1 MSSDKKTVLMHHRR
15 DFLKSTL
22 IGLGALSLM
31 PMVQSCSS
39 FDEYIFDDHL
49 FLKDQVL
56 IIGGGISG
64 LFLAYKLRQLK
75 TEFRVFEGSRQLG
88 GRIRSQDGLD
98 LGASLF
104 NKTDENLNKLIKEF
118 NLAEAPLSKSQFFLV
133 GGADQLTKA
142 LSARV
147 MGLVPYRNVRLRWR
161 LAKIIKVK
169 GNFEMTF
176 DTPAGFRTLIAKKVA
191 LTIPPSQWSRVTG
204 LFDLPEMAWAP
215 SWLQSLKPE
224 TIFKLETSLPG
235 STANLSSLNKK
246 YRMQLSSETEI
257 LSVVAK
263 NLKNNMVGLE
273 FELRASQHI
282 DSKWHINSN
291 IAPSMENYLALINAK
306 TRLALS
312 AKKIGPEAFFNWSDV
327 DLIQSAYFRNSVDFP
342 REALPASG
350 NFQVFGDYSSVEKP
364 HTVEGALLEANRI
377 SSYFV

>member
-1 MSSDKKTVLMHHRR
+1 MSSDKKAILMHHRR

-22 IGLGALSLM
+22 VGLGALAMM

-49 FLKDQVL
+49 FVKDQVL
-56 IIGGGISG
+56 IVGGGISG
-64 LFLAYKLRQLK
+64 LFLAYKLRQVK
-75 TEFRVFEGSRQLG
+75 TEFRVFEGSRLLG

-118 NLAEAPLSKSQFFLV
+118 NLSEAALSKSQFFLT
-133 GGADQLTKA
+133 GGADQLIKA
-142 LSARV
+142 LSTRV
-147 MGLVPYRNVRLRWR
+147 MGLIPYRNVRLRWQ
-161 LAKIIKVK
+161 LVKIIKVK
-169 GNFEMTF
+169 GYFEMTF
-176 DTPAGFRTLIAKKVA
+176 DTPAGFRTLTAKKVA

-224 TIFKLETSLPG
+224 TIFKLETTLPR
-235 STANLSSLNKK
+235 STANLATLNKK
-246 YRMQLSSETEI
+246 ARVQLLSEAEN

-263 NLKNNMVGLE
+263 NLKNSLVGLE
-273 FELRASQHI
+273 FELRASQSI
-282 DSKWHINSN
+282 DSKLRIRFNLV
-291 IAPSMENYLALINAK
+291 PSIENYLALVNAK
-306 TRLALS
+306 TSLALS

-327 DLIQSAYFRNSVDFP
+327 ELIQSAYFKNSVDFP
-342 REALPASG
+342 REALLASG

-364 HTVEGALLEANRI
+364 HTVEGALAEASRV